1 MQVVNSQSIS
11 SAVIL
16 LKILDDG
23 TLVAINSDTTVRML
37 YKETLELIN
46 GFKVGIKHERY
57 KTKVV
62 AFSNNAHYFTSIS
75 SNAKESILYNAQ
87 TKKIIGKVDRH
98 HGEVSCVGI
107 DPLSRFMFSCGDDGK
122 TFAIDTQS
130 GNLVFTLPMHID
142 TVNDIAF
149 STNANWVA
157 TASYDRK
164 VSLFNLVTM
173 TPKDKFKG
181 HSAPVM
187 KLQFL
192 NQNEL
197 LSIDKSSTAIIS
209 DIHTGEIIKKLE
221 AIHDD
226 VTQIC
231 IYEDENLLFLATE
244 LGYVLLYDLTTFQQL
259 SPKYIKVSSMIT
271 ALEFDAQTKHLL
283 VGTED
288 GFISRYNI
296 YEGEEKLKQWL
307 KNKDFRAIH
316 TEVEKNPILQFTKI
330 YELVVN
336 FWNNSLEKA
345 KILLQKG
352 EKKTALALL
361 AHFKN
366 IPAKNTTIQ
375 QLFKDYEQFDTFKKF
390 AQEGKL
396 TLAYNLV
403 NAHPIYKDSA
413 LYKALENRWKKSLV
427 QAQKYV
433 LSEKGVQKAKEL
445 MTPYRGITQKT
456 KFIQEVM
463 TNGEVYKRFRV
474 AITQKDFKVCFE
486 LIKQNPF
493 LKEFPEYDTL
503 IKYAD
508 TLYIKSNQYLK
519 EGNTHAAVKILR
531 VLRNFPDFKTE
542 VKKLMVELE
551 SKQKFFNAIEDGD
564 DITAYNMM
572 AISEDLLLTPDGKKL
587 HTRWNND
594 VQNANRYAVIG
605 DAVGVKNSLE
615 NYMNISSK
623 YRSLATIFGWT
634 YMVQLEDA
642 LKDGTSQLIIENG
655 IKNYILNFGVQDQ
668 IENFFNLFKKT
679 YKSSKLNL
687 EILTKSSLSMWR
699 PSMIVK
705 SILD

>member
-1 MQVVNSQSIS
+1 MQVVNSQTIS
-11 SAVIL
+11 KPVVL

-23 TLVAINSDTTVRML
+23 TLVAINSDTTVRIL
-37 YKETLELIN
+37 DKVTLELVN
-46 GFKVGIKHERY
+46 GFKVGINHERY

-62 AFSNNAHYFTSIS
+62 AFSNNANYFASIS

-87 TKKIIGKVDRH
+87 TKKIIGKVSRH

-122 TFAIDTQS
+122 TFAIDTKS
-130 GNLVFTLPMHID
+130 GKLVFTLPIHID

-149 STNANWVA
+149 SRNSNWVA

-164 VSLFNLVTM
+164 ISLFNLVTM
-173 TPKDKFKG
+173 TPKEKFKG
-181 HSAPVM
+181 HSSPVM
-187 KLQFL
+187 KLKFL

-209 DIHTGEIIKKLE
+209 DIHTGEIVKKLE
-221 AIHDD
+221 GIHDD

-231 IYEDENLLFLATE
+231 IYTDKNLLFLATE
-244 LGYVLLYDLTTFQQL
+244 LGYVLLYDLNTYKQL
-259 SPKYIKVSSMIT
+259 SSKYIKISSMIT
-271 ALEFDAQTKHLL
+271 ALEFDAQTNHLIL
-283 VGTED
+283 GTED

-296 YEGEEKLKQWL
+296 YEGKNKLKEWL
-307 KNKDFRAIH
+307 KNKNFDAIH

-330 YELVVN
+330 YDLVLN
-336 FWNNSLEKA
+336 FWNHTLEKA

-352 EKKTALALL
+352 DTKTALLL
-361 AHFKN
+361 LTHFKN
-366 IPAKNTTIQ
+366 IPAKNTIIQ
-375 QLFKDYEQFDTFKKF
+375 QLLKDYEQFDRFKKF

-403 NAHPIYKDSA
+403 NAHPIYKDST
-413 LYKALENRWKKSLV
+413 LYKALENRWKKTLL

-445 MTPYRGITQKT
+445 LNPYRGITQKT

-463 TNGEVYKRFRV
+463 SKGEVYKRFRI
-474 AITQKDFKVCFE
+474 ALTQKDFKVCFE

-508 TLYIKSNQYLK
+508 TLYIKSNQFLK
-519 EGNTHAAVKILR
+519 EGNTHSAVKMLR
-531 VLRNFPDFKTE
+531 VLSDFPDFNTE
-542 VKKLMVELE
+542 VKELMIELE
-551 SKQKFFNAIEDGD
+551 SKQKFFNAIEEEDI
-564 DITAYNMM
+564 ITAYNMM
-572 AISEDLLLTPDGKKL
+572 AISEDLLLTQDGERL
-587 HTRWNND
+587 HEQWNDD
-594 VQNANRYAVIG
+594 VQNANKYAVVG
-605 DAVGVKNSLE
+605 DAIGVE
-615 NYMNISSK
+615 NALKDYMHISSK
-623 YRSLATIFGWT
+623 YRSLATIFGWA
-634 YMVQLEDA
+634 YMVQLEDT
-642 LKDGTSQLIIENG
+642 LKNETPQLVIENG
-655 IKNYILNFGVQDQ
+655 IKNYILNFGLQDQ

-679 YKSSKLNL
+679 YKSSKLNIEL
-687 EILTKSSLSMWR
+687 LTKGSLSMWR